1 MPHTICTFNV
11 NNLFLR
17 YRFGQGFPGDMSG
30 KSQIEESLAATF
42 GFLPMNQPGGY
53 DIYAPEMRALAAQ
66 CLQRGGTKLPD
77 VICFQE
83 VESLL
88 ALRAFNAQHLKKA
101 YKYAMLVDSHDL
113 RQIDVAVLSNLEILG
128 VRSHVDDLQPGTKS
142 KLFSRD
148 CLEITLALNRSGSE
162 RVTLLVNHLKSRLS
176 KTPAERRNSDAKR
189 QRQAEGIVKILRER
203 FAGAA
208 FGREHFAVV
217 GDLNDAPDSGPIL
230 PLTRASGLVS
240 ALDRIP
246 SAADRWTHYWRG
258 GGSVAQLDHV
268 LLSPALDR
276 ATAGAVPHLERRGI
290 GFANILADGKPGP
303 RQIRVEKVEDDPAPV
318 RIDFRFPRFPAVNTE
333 LAASDHCPIFFEVP

>member
-11 NNLFLR
+11 NNLFVR
-17 YRFGQGFPGDMSG
+17 YRFGQAFPGDMSG
-30 KSQIEESLAATF
+30 KSQVDAALAATF

-53 DIYAPEMRALAAQ
+53 DIFAPEMRALAAQ
-66 CLQRGGTKLPD
+66 AIRRGGTKLPD

-128 VRSHVDDLQPGTKS
+128 VRSHVDDVLPGTKS

-148 CLEITLALNRSGSE
+148 CLEITLALNRSGSQ
-162 RVTLLVNHLKSRLS
+162 RVTLLVNHLKSRLAR
-176 KTPAERRNSDAKR
+176 TPAERAGADARR
-189 QRQAEGIVKILRER
+189 QRQAEGIVKILQER
-203 FAGAA
+203 FPGTAYGS
-208 FGREHFAVV
+208 EHFAVV
-217 GDLNDAPDSGPIL
+217 GDLNDAPASPPIR
-230 PLTRASGLVS
+230 PLIAGSGLVS

-246 SAADRWTHYWRG
+246 LPADRWTHYWRG
-258 GGSVAQLDHV
+258 GGSVSQLDHV

-276 ATAGAVPHLERRGI
+276 DTAGAIPQIERRGV
-290 GFANILADGKPGP
+290 GFANVLADGKPGP
-303 RQIRVEKVEDDPAPV
+303 RQIRVEKVEDDPAPE
-318 RIDFRFPRFPAVNTE
+318 RIDFRFTRFPEVTSE